1 MRTRIGSRLIIE
13 QRLDEEVQS
22 YIQELLKGQSCFRPQ
37 TSEDNNSIGAIDE
50 LNNEP
55 GSLLFY

>member
-1 MRTRIGSRLIIE
+1 MRTRLGSRLIIE

-22 YIQELLKGQSCFRPQ
+22 YIQELLKAQSCFRLQ
-37 TSEDNNSIGAIDE
+37 TSEDNNSIGTIDE

>member
-1 MRTRIGSRLIIE
+1 MQTRLGRRLIIE

-22 YIQELLKGQSCFRPQ
+22 YIQELLKAQSCFQPQ

>member
-1 MRTRIGSRLIIE
+1 MQTRLGRRLIIE

-22 YIQELLKGQSCFRPQ
+22 YIQELLKAQSCFQPQ
-37 TSEDNNSIGAIDE
+37 TFEDGNSTDIVDE

-55 GSLLFY
+55 GSILFY